1 MLDLLSRNW
10 WLLALR
16 GLAAIIFGVLA
27 FVWPAATIAA
37 LVILFGAYAVADG
50 ILAIAAALSNVV
62 GQQRRWSI
70 LLQGV
75 VSLVI
80 GIATFV
86 WPNVTGLT
94 LLYLIAVWAITTGIL
109 GIVVAIEL
117 RRELSNEWL
126 LVLSGIASIVFGVLV
141 IVFPGAG
148 ALSVLWMIA
157 AYAVVI
163 GVLLLGLSLRVRN
176 LRKLG
181 Q

>member
-16 GLAAIIFGVLA
+16 GVAAILFGILA
-27 FVWPAATIAA
+27 FVWPITTIAA
-37 LVILFGAYAVADG
+37 LVLLFGAFATADG
-50 ILAIAAALSNVV
+50 VLAIAAALFSMVER
-62 GQQRRWSI
+62 QRRWSI

-75 VSLVI
+75 AGLVI

-86 WPNVTGLT
+86 WPNVTALT

-109 GIVVAIEL
+109 EIVVAIEL

-126 LVLSGIASIVFGVLV
+126 MILSGIASIVFGVLV
-141 IVFPGAG
+141 IAFPGAG

-163 GVLLLGLSLRVRN
+163 GVLLLVLSFRVRS

-181 Q
+181 R